1 MSGVARICV
10 VGSANVD
17 RSFSVPALPGPGETV
32 LASAMTTAPGGKGA
46 NQAVAAA
53 RAGAAVQFVGA
64 VGEDPAA
71 TELRSHLDANGVGLD
86 GLAELAGPSGSATVV
101 VDDAGENLIVVAPGA
116 GAHLSLTSVAART
129 VIADCEVLLVSLEI
143 PVATAVAAAREARSV
158 GATVM
163 VNASPP
169 GGAELAELAGLA
181 DVVVVNVTEE
191 SHWRWP
197 VPRLVVTAGA
207 AGARYRGIDGEF
219 TVAAPAV
226 EALDTTGAG
235 DVFAGVLAADW
246 HLGVESAL
254 RRAVTAA
261 ALATLVAGAGD
272 SAPNREAVDDALA
285 GPR

>member
-1 MSGVARICV
+1 MARVCV

-17 RSFSVPALPGPGETV
+17 RVFTVPALPRPAQTV
-32 LASAMTTAPGGKGA
+32 LASDMVSAPGGKGA

-53 RAGAAVQFVGA
+53 RAGAPVQFVGA
-64 VGEDPAA
+64 VGRDPAA
-71 TELRSHLDANGVGLD
+71 AELCAHLRANGVGLD
-86 GLAELAGPSGSATVV
+86 ALAELPGLSGQAVVV
-101 VDDAGENLIVVAPGA
+101 VDGAGENLIVVAPGA
-116 GAHLSLTSVAART
+116 GAHLSLTSVAARA

-143 PVATAVAAAREARSV
+143 PVDTALAAAREARSV

-169 GGAELAELAGLA
+169 GGAELAELAGVA
-181 DVVVVNVTEE
+181 DVVVVNATEE
-191 SHWRWP
+191 SHWQWP
-197 VPRLVVTAGA
+197 VPHLVVTAGA
-207 AGARYRGIDGEF
+207 AGARYRGIEGEF

-246 HLGVESAL
+246 HLGVRVAL
-254 RRAVTAA
+254 QRAVTAG